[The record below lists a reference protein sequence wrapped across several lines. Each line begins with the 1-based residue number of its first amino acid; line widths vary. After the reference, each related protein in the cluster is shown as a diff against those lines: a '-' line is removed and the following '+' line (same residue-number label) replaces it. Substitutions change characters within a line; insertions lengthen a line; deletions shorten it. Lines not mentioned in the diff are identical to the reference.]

1 MKFQYNI
8 KTEKIETVPFIF
20 FEGDM
25 TSDSDAEMKK
35 IYASLKEDSELK
47 TLVINFE
54 KTQYIN
60 SSGIATLIHIIQD
73 MNEKQFKLIFVGL
86 TEHFKNVMEI
96 VGLKDFAVIVDTIE
110 EALQIAK

>member
-1 MKFQYNI
+1 MKFQYSI
-8 KTEKIETVPFIF
+8 KSEKIESIPFII

-35 IYASLKEDSELK
+35 IYSSLKDECEIK
-47 TLVINFE
+47 ILVINFE

-73 MNEKQFKLIFVGL
+73 MKDKHFKLVFVGL

-96 VGLKDFAVIVDTIE
+96 VGLKDFAVIVDTNQ

>member
-1 MKFQYNI
+1 MKFQYSI

-35 IYASLKEDSELK
+35 IYASLKEDCELK

-96 VGLKDFAVIVDTIE
+96 VGLKDFAVIVDTSQ

>member
-1 MKFQYNI
+1 MKFQYSI
-8 KTEKIETVPFIF
+8 RSEKIDTVPFIF

-35 IYASLKEDSELK
+35 IYSSIKDECELK

-60 SSGIATLIHIIQD
+60 SSGIATLIFIIQD
-73 MNEKQFKLIFVGL
+73 MKDKQFKLIFVGL

-96 VGLKDFAVIVDTIE
+96 VGLKDFAVIVDTNQ
-110 EALQIAK
+110 EALTISK

>member
-1 MKFQYNI
+1 MKFQYSI
-8 KTEKIETVPFIF
+8 KTEKIEAVPFIF

-35 IYASLKEDSELK
+35 VYSALKEENGLK
-47 TLVINFE
+47 ALVIDFE

-73 MNEKQFKLIFVGL
+73 MNENQCKLVFVGL
-86 TEHFKNVMEI
+86 SDHFKNVMEI
-96 VGLKDFAVIVDTIE
+96 VGLIDFALIVDTTDD
-110 EALQIAK
+110 ALKIIQ